1 MHLVFLKHVPI
12 YSPDHECDATVL
24 FCRAIM
30 GVNVEEIQEEFAD
43 LDIDITDDEVLLKL
57 KVTN

>member
-1 MHLVFLKHVPI
+1 
-12 YSPDHECDATVL
+12 
-24 FCRAIM
+24 M